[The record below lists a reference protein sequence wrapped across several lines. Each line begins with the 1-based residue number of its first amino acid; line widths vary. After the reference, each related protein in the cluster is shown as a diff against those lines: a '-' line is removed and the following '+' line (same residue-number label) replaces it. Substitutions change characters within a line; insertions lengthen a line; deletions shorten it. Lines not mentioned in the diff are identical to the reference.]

1 MIRVAFLATENVQHS
16 ATFALDFLL
25 ARGLSSACRQTIKHW
40 VNVSGIEIKTTI
52 TMTRYPPRN
61 DWFHRAPDVGGLQR
75 FEAFFAGHGYD
86 LHRHDTYA
94 IGHTLAGVQS
104 FQYRGIQRHSLPGGT
119 IVLHP
124 DEVHDGEA
132 GIESGFQY
140 RMMYIEPALIQQML
154 GGQPLPFIRNG
165 LSTDPRLFAATE
177 VLLRSLDC
185 PLESLEEQD
194 ALFDLAQALNSVSG
208 VTAKR
213 HAFDYVAAERAREYM
228 HSALDRTVTLEEL
241 AHHSGRD
248 RWSLSRDFRLLF
260 GTSPYRYLTMRRLDL
275 VRSLLIQGQSLVSAA
290 LIAGFTDQ
298 SHMTRQFSKTYG
310 LSPARWMKMHRR

>member
-1 MIRVAFLATENVQHS
+1 MGVAFVAAEDVQHS
-16 ATFALDFLL
+16 ATFPFGFLL
-25 ARGLSSACRQTIKHW
+25 ARGLASARRQTTDHW
-40 VNVSGIEIKTTI
+40 VNVIRIEFQATI
-52 TMTRYPPRN
+52 SMTRHPPHN
-61 DWFHRAPDVGGLQR
+61 DWFHRAPDVAGLQR

-94 IGHTLAGVQS
+94 IGHTLAGVQR
-104 FQYRGIQRHSLPGGT
+104 FQYRGGWRHSLPGGT
-119 IVLHP
+119 MVLHP

-132 GIESGFQY
+132 GTETGFQY

-154 GGQPLPFIRNG
+154 GGQPLPFIKNG
-165 LSTDPRLFAATE
+165 LSPDPRLFAATE
-177 VLLRSLDC
+177 VLLRSLDI
-185 PLESLEEQD
+185 PLEPLEAQD
-194 ALFDLAQALNSVSG
+194 ALFDLAQALNSAGG
-208 VTAKR
+208 VTAR
-213 HAFDYVAAERAREYM
+213 HASFDYRAAERAREYM

>member
-1 MIRVAFLATENVQHS
+1 VVGIKFKATVIMVRH
-16 ATFALDFLL
+16 
-25 ARGLSSACRQTIKHW
+25 RPH
-40 VNVSGIEIKTTI
+40 
-52 TMTRYPPRN
+52 N

-86 LHRHDTYA
+86 MHRHDTYA
-94 IGHTLAGVQS
+94 IGHTLAGVQR
-104 FQYRGIQRHSLPGGT
+104 FQYRGGWRHSVPGGT
-119 IVLHP
+119 MVLHP

-132 GIESGFQY
+132 GTEAGFKY

-154 GGQPLPFIRNG
+154 GGQPLPFIQNG
-165 LSTDPRLFAATE
+165 LSNDPRLFAATAT
-177 VLLRSLDC
+177 LLRSLDC
-185 PLESLEEQD
+185 PLEPLEEQD
-194 ALFDLAQALNSVSG
+194 ALFDLAQALNAAAAMTVRRSS
-208 VTAKR
+208 
-213 HAFDYVAAERAREYM
+213 FDYVAAERAREYL

-241 AHHSGRD
+241 EKHSGRD

-310 LSPARWMKMHRR
+310 LSPARWVKMQRR

>member
-1 MIRVAFLATENVQHS
+1 MLRIELK
-16 ATFALDFLL
+16 
-25 ARGLSSACRQTIKHW
+25 TI
-40 VNVSGIEIKTTI
+40 I
-52 TMTRYPPRN
+52 TMAKYPPRN

-104 FQYRGIQRHSLPGGT
+104 FQYRGGWRHSQPGAT

-124 DEVHDGEA
+124 DEAHDGEA
-132 GIESGFQY
+132 GTESGFQY

-154 GGQPLPFIRNG
+154 GGQPLPFIKTG
-165 LSTDPRLFAATE
+165 LSNDPRLFTATGA
-177 VLLRSLDC
+177 LLRSLDC
-185 PLESLEEQD
+185 PLDPLEEQD
-194 ALFDLAQALNSVSG
+194 ALFDLAQALSTVSG

-213 HAFDYVAAERAREYM
+213 SGFDYVAAQRAREYI
-228 HSALDRTVTLEEL
+228 HSALDRTVTLDEL
-241 AHHSGRD
+241 AQHSGRD

-260 GTSPYRYLTMRRLDL
+260 GTSPYRYLTMRRLDM
-275 VRSLLIQGQSLVSAA
+275 VRALLTQGQTLVSAA

-298 SHMTRQFSKTYG
+298 SHMTRQFSKAYG
-310 LSPARWMKMHRR
+310 LPPARWLNLQRR

>member
-1 MIRVAFLATENVQHS
+1 MLRIELK
-16 ATFALDFLL
+16 
-25 ARGLSSACRQTIKHW
+25 TI
-40 VNVSGIEIKTTI
+40 I
-52 TMTRYPPRN
+52 TMAKYLPRN

-104 FQYRGIQRHSLPGGT
+104 FQYRGGWRHSQPGAT

-124 DEVHDGEA
+124 DEAHDGEA
-132 GIESGFQY
+132 GTESGFQY

-154 GGQPLPFIRNG
+154 GGQPLPFIKTG
-165 LSTDPRLFAATE
+165 LSDDPRLFAATGA
-177 VLLRSLDC
+177 LLRSLDC
-185 PLESLEEQD
+185 PLDPLEEQD
-194 ALFDLAQALNSVSG
+194 ALFDLAQALSTVSG

-213 HAFDYVAAERAREYM
+213 SGFDYVAAQRAREYI
-228 HSALDRTVTLEEL
+228 HSALDRTVTLDEL
-241 AHHSGRD
+241 AQHSGRD

-260 GTSPYRYLTMRRLDL
+260 GTSPYRYLTMRRLDM
-275 VRSLLIQGQSLVSAA
+275 VRALLTQGQTLVSAA

-310 LSPARWMKMHRR
+310 LPPARWLNLQRR

>member
-1 MIRVAFLATENVQHS
+1 MLCIKLK
-16 ATFALDFLL
+16 
-25 ARGLSSACRQTIKHW
+25 TI
-40 VNVSGIEIKTTI
+40 I
-52 TMTRYPPRN
+52 TMAKRPPRN
-61 DWFHRAPDVGGLQR
+61 DWFLRAPDVGGLQR

-104 FQYRGIQRHSLPGGT
+104 FQYRGGWRHSLPGAT

-124 DEVHDGEA
+124 DEAHDGEA
-132 GIESGFQY
+132 GTESGFQY

-154 GGQPLPFIRNG
+154 GGQALPFIKTG
-165 LSTDPRLFAATE
+165 LSNDPRLFAATGA
-177 VLLRSLDC
+177 LLHSLDC
-185 PLESLEEQD
+185 PLDPLKEQD
-194 ALFDLAQALNSVSG
+194 ALFDLAQAMSAVSG
-208 VTAKR
+208 APGKR
-213 HAFDYVAAERAREYM
+213 SGFDYVAAQRAREYI

-241 AHHSGRD
+241 AQHSGRD

-260 GTSPYRYLTMRRLDL
+260 GTSPYRYLTMRRLDM
-275 VRSLLIQGQSLVSAA
+275 VRALLIQGQSLVSAA

-310 LSPARWMKMHRR
+310 LSPARWMNMQRR

>member
-1 MIRVAFLATENVQHS
+1 VLHI
-16 ATFALDFLL
+16 DPK
-25 ARGLSSACRQTIKHW
+25 TI
-40 VNVSGIEIKTTI
+40 I
-52 TMTRYPPRN
+52 TMAKQLPRN

-104 FQYRGIQRHSLPGGT
+104 FQYHGGRRHSLPGTT

-124 DEVHDGEA
+124 DEAHDGEA
-132 GIESGFQY
+132 GTESGFQY

-154 GGQPLPFIRNG
+154 GGQPLPFIKTG
-165 LSTDPRLFAATE
+165 LSNDPRLFAATGA
-177 VLLRSLDC
+177 LLRSLDC
-185 PLESLEEQD
+185 PLDPLEEQD
-194 ALFDLAQALNSVSG
+194 ALFDLAQALSTVGGVPTKRSG
-208 VTAKR
+208 
-213 HAFDYVAAERAREYM
+213 FDYIAAQRAREYI
-228 HSALDRTVTLEEL
+228 HSALDRTVTLDEL
-241 AHHSGRD
+241 AQHSGRD

-260 GTSPYRYLTMRRLDL
+260 GTSPYRYLTMRRLDM
-275 VRSLLIQGQSLVSAA
+275 VRALLIQGQTLVSAA

-310 LSPARWMKMHRR
+310 LSPARWMKMQRR